1 MTTLLTPAYKLTLG
15 KHVADTTTEPKASA
29 TTDLVVTLDMDSLP
43 DTAGIVL
50 GQVGGIDAA
59 LEDAAA
65 VELGYADNGGFTQVF
80 VGQVETLQSS
90 LLTRRITA
98 ISKARALL
106 RLFVDQ
112 TYESQTA
119 GQIVKDLAGKAG
131 VDTGTVEDGIS
142 FPSYVVDSRRN
153 ALAHIRD
160 LAALSGVD
168 VYVDSDGKLV
178 FQAFT
183 SGNVTHDVDYAK
195 QILSLEVDR
204 LADADITVTAWGE
217 SPTASA
223 GSDSW
228 GWLTKDFKKSAGTAG
243 SGPVPVTLERSSLR
257 TNSAAK
263 TAASAALRNTQRRAV
278 HGSVVIPGRPEV
290 KLGDAVKLREVPLD
304 GFNDSYQVRRV
315 VHRITK
321 EQGFTTTVGF
331 AAIPSE
337 ALA

>member
-1 MTTLLTPAYKLTLG
+1 MTTLLTPAYKLTIG
-15 KHVADTTTEPKASA
+15 KRVADTTSEPKASA

-43 DTAGIVL
+43 DTAGVVL

-59 LEDAAA
+59 LEDDTT

-90 LLTRRITA
+90 LLTRRVTA
-98 ISKARALL
+98 ISKVRALL
-106 RLFVDQ
+106 RLSVDK

-119 GQIVKDLAGKAG
+119 GQIVKDLASRAS
-131 VDTGTVEDGIS
+131 VDVGTIDDGIS
-142 FPSYVVDSRRN
+142 FPSYVIDSRRN
-153 ALAHIRD
+153 ALLHIRE

-183 SGNVTHDVDYAK
+183 NGNTTHDIDYAK

-204 LADADITVTAWGE
+204 LAEADVTVTTWGE
-217 SPTASA
+217 SPTASS

-228 GWLTKDFKKSAGTAG
+228 GWLTKDFSKSAGTAG
-243 SGPVPVTLERSSLR
+243 DGPVPVTIERSSLR
-257 TNSAAK
+257 TNSAAR
-263 TAASAALRNTQRRAV
+263 TAASAALRSVQRRAV
-278 HGSVVIPGRPEV
+278 HGQVLIPGNPDV
-290 KLGDAVKLREVPLD
+290 KLGDAVRLRNVPVN
-304 GFNDSYQVRRV
+304 GFNDQYQVRRV

-321 EQGFTTTVGF
+321 SDGFTTSVGF

-337 ALA
+337 SLA

>member
-1 MTTLLTPAYKLTLG
+1 MTTLLTPAYRLTIG
-15 KHVADTTTEPKASA
+15 KRVADTTTEPKASA

-43 DTAGIVL
+43 DTAGLAL

-59 LEDAAA
+59 LEDTTK
-65 VELGYADNGGFTQVF
+65 VELGYADNGGFIQVF

-90 LLTRRITA
+90 LLTRRVTA
-98 ISKARALL
+98 ISNAHALL

-112 TYESQTA
+112 TYEGQTA
-119 GQIVKDLAGKAG
+119 GQIVKDLAGRAN
-131 VDTGTVEDGIS
+131 VDLGTIDDGIS

-153 ALAHIRD
+153 ALLHIRD
-160 LAALSGVD
+160 LASLSGVD

-183 SGNVTHDVDYAK
+183 NGNVTHDIDYAK
-195 QILSLEVDR
+195 QILSLEIDH
-204 LADADITVTAWGE
+204 LADADVTVTAWGE
-217 SPTASA
+217 SPTATA

-228 GWLTKDFKKSAGTAG
+228 GWLTKDFSKSAGTAG
-243 SGPVPVTLERSSLR
+243 DGPLPVTLERSALR
-257 TNSAAK
+257 TNSAAR
-263 TAASAALRNTQRRAV
+263 TAASAALRSVQRRAV
-278 HGSVVIPGRPEV
+278 HGHVVIPGRPEV
-290 KLGDAVKLREVPLD
+290 KLGDAVRLGEVPVD
-304 GFNDSYQVRRV
+304 GFNDVYQVRRV